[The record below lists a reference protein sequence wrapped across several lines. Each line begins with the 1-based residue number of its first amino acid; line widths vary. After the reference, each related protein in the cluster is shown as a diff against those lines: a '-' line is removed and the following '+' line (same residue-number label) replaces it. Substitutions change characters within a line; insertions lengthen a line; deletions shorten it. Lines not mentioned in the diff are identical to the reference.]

1 MGKMNMPAMKRKVN
15 DGKEEDG
22 GPPESDDRR
31 SGQRVGDRQ
40 RSGRGAAS
48 ALSRLKMLERR
59 YQLPAAPEGREKS

>member
-1 MGKMNMPAMKRKVN
+1 MKRETN

-22 GPPESDDRR
+22 SSDQQDRR
-31 SGQRVGDRQ
+31 SQQRVSDRQ

-59 YQLPAAPEGREKS
+59 YQLPIEPESPEKS